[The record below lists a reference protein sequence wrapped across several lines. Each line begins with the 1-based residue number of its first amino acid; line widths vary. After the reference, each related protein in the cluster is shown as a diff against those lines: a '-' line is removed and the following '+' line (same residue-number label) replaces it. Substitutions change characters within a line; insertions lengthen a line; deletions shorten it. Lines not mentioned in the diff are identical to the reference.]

1 MEVTGVVCVLIKVSI
16 KYISYYLIN
25 NTHTHTYI
33 YTQFPYRQCIDMCII
48 YQTLPHVSPI
58 EIYVFL
64 RAVIPRNT
72 RRVNT
77 VVLWQMGLAADVL
90 YRCH

>member
-1 MEVTGVVCVLIKVSI
+1 MCVCVCV
-16 KYISYYLIN
+16 YICV
-25 NTHTHTYI
+25 YI
-33 YTQFPYRQCIDMCII
+33 YVYIYIYVHIQFPYRQCIDICIF

-72 RRVNT
+72 RWVIS
-77 VVLWQMGLAADVL
+77 VVLWQIGLAADVM
-90 YRCH
+90 YR